1 MNNIDLINNQFDNQM
16 ILNNPIFLDNQI
28 IGDYQ
33 LDYVNEYKM
42 NNINDLDIIIHTFKY
57 LIIVMFFVALL
68 IKIDH

>member
-1 MNNIDLINNQFDNQM
+1 MNNIDLMSDQM
-16 ILNNPIFLDNQI
+16 ILNNPVFLDNQI

>member
-57 LIIVMFFVALL
+57 LTIIMFFVALL
-68 IKIDH
+68 IKIDQ

>member
-1 MNNIDLINNQFDNQM
+1 MNNIDLMNDQM
-16 ILNNPIFLDNQI
+16 ILNNPIILDNQI
-28 IGDYQ
+28 IDDYQ

-57 LIIVMFFVALL
+57 LTIIMFFVALL

>member
-1 MNNIDLINNQFDNQM
+1 MNNIDLMSDQM
-16 ILNNPIFLDNQI
+16 ILNNPIILDNQI
-28 IGDYQ
+28 IDDYQ

>member
-1 MNNIDLINNQFDNQM
+1 M
-16 ILNNPIFLDNQI
+16 ILNNQIFLDNQI
-28 IGDYQ
+28 IDDYQ

>member
-28 IGDYQ
+28 IDDYQ

-57 LIIVMFFVALL
+57 LIIIMFFVALL

>member
-1 MNNIDLINNQFDNQM
+1 MNNIDLTSDQM
-16 ILNNPIFLDNQI
+16 ILNNPIILDNQI
-28 IGDYQ
+28 IDDYQ

>member
-16 ILNNPIFLDNQI
+16 ILNNPIVLDNQI
-28 IGDYQ
+28 IDDYQ

>member
-1 MNNIDLINNQFDNQM
+1 MNNIDLMNDQM
-16 ILNNPIFLDNQI
+16 ILNNSIYLDNQI
-28 IGDYQ
+28 IDDYQ

>member
-1 MNNIDLINNQFDNQM
+1 
-16 ILNNPIFLDNQI
+16 
-28 IGDYQ
+28 
-33 LDYVNEYKM
+33 M

>member
-1 MNNIDLINNQFDNQM
+1 M
-16 ILNNPIFLDNQI
+16 ILNNPIILDNQI
-28 IGDYQ
+28 IDDYQ

>member
-16 ILNNPIFLDNQI
+16 ILNNPIILDNQI
-28 IGDYQ
+28 IDNYQ

-57 LIIVMFFVALL
+57 LIIIMFFVALL

>member
-1 MNNIDLINNQFDNQM
+1 M

-28 IGDYQ
+28 IGDDQ

-57 LIIVMFFVALL
+57 LIIIMFFVALL

>member
-1 MNNIDLINNQFDNQM
+1 MNNIDLMNNQTF
-16 ILNNPIFLDNQI
+16 LNNPVFLDNQI
-28 IGDYQ
+28 IGDDQ

-68 IKIDH
+68 IKIDQ

>member
-1 MNNIDLINNQFDNQM
+1 MSDQM
-16 ILNNPIFLDNQI
+16 ILNNPIILDNQI
-28 IGDYQ
+28 IDDYQ

>member
-16 ILNNPIFLDNQI
+16 ILNNPVFLDNQI
-28 IGDYQ
+28 IDDYQ

-57 LIIVMFFVALL
+57 LIIVMFFVVLL

>member
-1 MNNIDLINNQFDNQM
+1 M
-16 ILNNPIFLDNQI
+16 ILNNSIFLDNQI

-57 LIIVMFFVALL
+57 LAIIMFFVALL

>member
-16 ILNNPIFLDNQI
+16 ILNNPIIIDNQI
-28 IGDYQ
+28 IDDYQ

-57 LIIVMFFVALL
+57 LIIIMFFVALL

>member
-16 ILNNPIFLDNQI
+16 ILNNQIFLDNQI
-28 IGDYQ
+28 IDDYQ

-57 LIIVMFFVALL
+57 LIIIMFFVALL

>member
-16 ILNNPIFLDNQI
+16 ILNNPIILDNQI
-28 IGDYQ
+28 IDDYQ

>member
-1 MNNIDLINNQFDNQM
+1 MNNIDLMNDQM

-28 IGDYQ
+28 IDDYQ

-68 IKIDH
+68 IKIDQ